1 MPAEYR
7 KTIEI
12 KEHTFTKTLRKMC
25 LLLLPRLTRCRL
37 HLQGQNGIEY
47 SGYQLPLH
55 LPLWP
60 SSPSFSLV
68 YSPKGNNPLSPTA
81 TLLHHFPCFNS
92 NCTIILSLKWTKM
105 KTKDTP
111 QVRHLSL
118 PTRHLRKKL
127 ILYIS
132 LATITQIHCSVG
144 TS

>member
-1 MPAEYR
+1 MWTGTKEGGTTISLNAKWEYQVPAEYR

-55 LPLWP
+55 LLLWP

-81 TLLHHFPCFNS
+81 SVLSSFSLFQFKLHNYP
-92 NCTIILSLKWTKM
+92 K
-105 KTKDTP
+105 P
-111 QVRHLSL
+111 
-118 PTRHLRKKL
+118 
-127 ILYIS
+127 
-132 LATITQIHCSVG
+132 
-144 TS
+144 